1 MNITNKAVKQ
11 LLWAGLASIGMF
23 FAGLTSA
30 YIVRK
35 AEGNWMEFVLPDWF
49 LYSTITIVLSSL
61 LLILAKQKINK
72 NISPVKMVL
81 GALFLGVAFAAL
93 QVSGWSS
100 LTSQGVYLTGEG
112 SNAAGSFLYVLT
124 LSHLAHLIAGLVALI
139 IASINSIKGKYS
151 SKNCFGFELT
161 STYWHFLGI
170 LWLYLFFFLKYI

>member
-1 MNITNKAVKQ
+1 MNLTNQALKQ

-49 LYSTITIVLSSL
+49 LYSTITIIFSSL
-61 LLILAKQKINK
+61 LLISAKQKIEK
-72 NISPVKMVL
+72 NISPVKMVY
-81 GALFLGVAFAAL
+81 GALGLGFLFTL
-93 QVSGWSS
+93 FQISGWNS
-100 LTSQGVYLTGEG
+100 LISQGIYLTGEG

-124 LSHLAHLIAGLVALI
+124 LAHLAHLVAGLIALL
-139 IASINSIKGKYS
+139 IASINSARGKYS
-151 SKNCFGFELT
+151 SKNYFGFELT

-170 LWLYLFFFLKYI
+170 LWIYLFFFLKYI